1 MHPNTKKCD
10 YHKLSL
16 SLSLSLSL
24 TKLRNLKPNFIAL
37 GLDHGNLKA
46 LDPIDHGNHIALR
59 LYEYGSTTY

>member
-10 YHKLSL
+10 YDKLSL
-16 SLSLSLSL
+16 K
-24 TKLRNLKPNFIAL
+24 KLRNLKPNFIAL

-59 LYEYGSTTY
+59 LYEYGTTTY

>member
-1 MHPNTKKCD
+1 MRLPQT
-10 YHKLSL
+10 
-16 SLSLSLSL
+16 LSLSL